1 MDEAKLNYSH
11 QKIRNDYLRTLGI
24 SVETAKSIDVINQ
37 LLEKGSYDL
46 NNKNNLTNALL
57 IGILN
62 KYNAEFL
69 KFNEHEIGAFINTG
83 FELMQERKQKRL
95 APGIITRHKLEIEFA
110 NGGEIF
116 NLLMDQKILKKL
128 TLTKGKFQDLNDK
141 QRQIIKDTFPENWG
155 RILALLGLSHDTKIE
170 AKHKHFYE
178 TEGVQEW
185 LKV

>member
-1 MDEAKLNYSH
+1 MYEAKLNYSH

-95 APGIITRHKLEIEFA
+95 APGIITRHQLEIEFA

-116 NLLMDQKILKKL
+116 NLLMDQKFLKKL

>member
-1 MDEAKLNYSH
+1 M
-11 QKIRNDYLRTLGI
+11 
-24 SVETAKSIDVINQ
+24 
-37 LLEKGSYDL
+37 
-46 NNKNNLTNALL
+46 
-57 IGILN
+57 
-62 KYNAEFL
+62 
-69 KFNEHEIGAFINTG
+69 
-83 FELMQERKQKRL
+83 
-95 APGIITRHKLEIEFA
+95 EIEFA

-116 NLLMDQKILKKL
+116 NLLMDQKFLKKL